1 MDPQTFMEVATVVKK
16 LKLYPYFDIAHY
28 TLMCMISRDDHPV
41 QQGSGKKIWVFDLI
55 YNSFPQAPV
64 TNSLSLSI
72 SHSHSLSQTQVSDLY
87 AVLYLQAMLDLV
99 ESRSM

>member
-41 QQGSGKKIWVFDLI
+41 QQGSGKKIEFLI
-55 YNSFPQAPV
+55 WFTTASLRLQLQTLSP
-64 TNSLSLSI
+64 SLSL
-72 SHSHSLSQTQVSDLY
+72 TVS
-87 AVLYLQAMLDLV
+87 V
-99 ESRSM
+99 S